1 MLLSE
6 RISSHLFYY
15 PVHHIAYFLA
25 TVQVCTSRVG
35 AAGQIRQ
42 FISYKKPSLGESYR
56 MVIYV
61 TGFRFE
67 GTQFYNLIQFPADPG
82 TFLFRIGGNFIKS
95 LHWSESKPY
104 VIPYYRCIFLYHI
117 WCELVSIF
125 CIALC
130 LLVSDAKIRDKEDST
145 IIFMKF
151 FMNRPIDGIT
161 TSSEYPR
168 ILPHNHRIPCH
179 T

>member
-25 TVQVCTSRVG
+25 NVQVCTSRVG

-125 CIALC
+125 CIASPLKHSRE
-130 LLVSDAKIRDKEDST
+130 LQMLQNLHSHYV
-145 IIFMKF
+145 
-151 FMNRPIDGIT
+151 
-161 TSSEYPR
+161 Y
-168 ILPHNHRIPCH
+168 
-179 T
+179 

>member
-25 TVQVCTSRVG
+25 TVLVRTSRVG
-35 AAGQIRQ
+35 ADGKIRQ

-117 WCELVSIF
+117 WYELVFIFRIASPLKHGRELQMRKKSIF
-125 CIALC
+125 SLC
-130 LLVSDAKIRDKEDST
+130 LLISDAKIRAKEDIA
-145 IIFMKF
+145 II
-151 FMNRPIDGIT
+151 
-161 TSSEYPR
+161 
-168 ILPHNHRIPCH
+168 L
-179 T
+179 

>member
-95 LHWSESKPY
+95 LPLSHITGVYFSIIFGVNWSPYSVSHHLSSIAES
-104 VIPYYRCIFLYHI
+104 YRC
-117 WCELVSIF
+117 S
-125 CIALC
+125 
-130 LLVSDAKIRDKEDST
+130 KIYILTMST
-145 IIFMKF
+145 NI
-151 FMNRPIDGIT
+151 
-161 TSSEYPR
+161 
-168 ILPHNHRIPCH
+168 
-179 T
+179 